1 MKLIDRKKNIFKLSQ
16 GEYVSCEK
24 VEFFY
29 LRSKYITEAF
39 LHGDSLQNFAVV
51 IVVPNKLELQ
61 KLGKELGIEKPYA
74 ELCEDKAL
82 LKELLRNLT
91 QCGL

>member
-1 MKLIDRKKNIFKLSQ
+1 
-16 GEYVSCEK
+16 
-24 VEFFY
+24 
-29 LRSKYITEAF
+29 